1 MPEANDFHFVI
12 TDVPEPEMGC
22 THYVEVYE
30 TLPPDEV
37 WPVDTRGELLE
48 SFTTDDPYGAVEA
61 AREAQ
66 AYTLEERLDEF
77 GLEWQREQRDRAMGG
92 W

>member
-1 MPEANDFHFVI
+1 MSNQENDFHFVI
-12 TDVPEPEMGC
+12 TPIPEPEMGC
-22 THYVEVYE
+22 THLVEIYE
-30 TLPPDEV
+30 TLPADER
-37 WPVDTRGELLE
+37 WPVDTRGEMLE

-66 AYTLEERLDEF
+66 AYSLEERFDMYAE
-77 GLEWQREQRDRAMGG
+77 RG

>member
-1 MPEANDFHFVI
+1 MSDNNNDFHFVI
-12 TDVPEPEMGC
+12 TPVPEPEMGC

-30 TLPPDEV
+30 TLPADER
-37 WPVDTRGELLE
+37 WPCDTRGPLLE

-66 AYTLEERLDEF
+66 AYSLEERFEMYAA
-77 GLEWQREQRDRAMGG
+77 RG